1 MHEKAWVR
9 LYETQQRCIPHNLEA
24 RALGIKMGQP
34 VFEIRD
40 LIEQHDVALF
50 SSNYPLYADMSAR
63 VMSTLSAF
71 SPRAEVYSIDDAL
84 SKFKMD
90 YGGSSQVGQ

>member
-1 MHEKAWVR
+1 
-9 LYETQQRCIPHNLEA
+9 
-24 RALGIKMGQP
+24 MGQP

-71 SPRAEVYSIDDAL
+71 SPRAEV
-84 SKFKMD
+84 
-90 YGGSSQVGQ
+90 